1 MPPLSSK
8 LNALISEYETLPDTY
23 RRLVAK
29 HTGESFRDVATVVKE
44 TMFNPADLED
54 DERIIRVLYAGVNGG
69 CETFRCRGEYAFSRN
84 RDVQGTF
91 PLGAEGCGVVVAG
104 PASAEASTGS
114 PYDEASTLPVGSHV
128 IFVGGAFSEYVKVK
142 TSQCHPIDMS
152 SKEMTALRISG
163 HVAYAALTHVGHM
176 KKDNVVLVTAAAGA
190 TGSFA
195 VQFAKDCGCHVVAT
209 CRNSDKADIL
219 QSRYGVDRVI
229 NYSLENIEDVLRSEY
244 GGMIDIAYEGVGGT
258 MQALAW
264 ENLAPGGRLLSV
276 GYISQYPHAHSGP
289 VQSFSDSLPRPDE
302 LFWKGQTVVDDSKTA
317 FGNVWPTDAS
327 VRQQALVQV
336 CNLYAEGRVTPLIDD
351 VHQFHGIESIP
362 DAIDYMLLGNAI
374 GKVVVSI

>member
-44 TMFNPADLED
+44 NMFNPADLED

-84 RDVQGTF
+84 KDVQGTF
-91 PLGAEGCGVVVAG
+91 PLGAEGCGVVIAG

-128 IFVGGAFSEYVKVK
+128 MFVGGAFSEYVKVK
-142 TSQCHPIDMS
+142 HPMS
-152 SKEMTALRISG
+152 SHKDEFKRDDCAKDIRSCSVRRT
-163 HVAYAALTHVGHM
+163 YARGSHEERQYI
-176 KKDNVVLVTAAAGA
+176 LVTAAAGA

-209 CRNSDKADIL
+209 CRIQTRLTSSNRDM
-219 QSRYGVDRVI
+219 
-229 NYSLENIEDVLRSEY
+229 VL
-244 GGMIDIAYEGVGGT
+244 IA
-258 MQALAW
+258 
-264 ENLAPGGRLLSV
+264 
-276 GYISQYPHAHSGP
+276 
-289 VQSFSDSLPRPDE
+289 
-302 LFWKGQTVVDDSKTA
+302 
-317 FGNVWPTDAS
+317 
-327 VRQQALVQV
+327 
-336 CNLYAEGRVTPLIDD
+336 
-351 VHQFHGIESIP
+351 
-362 DAIDYMLLGNAI
+362 
-374 GKVVVSI
+374 